1 MMLRSAWFQSHRT
14 WVGEGGPYGPMV
26 RGTSVRN
33 HRGPPRGF
41 GEHGDEGIFSG
52 EQRSKNEGNRGTK
65 AILGNR
71 EHRKSRF
78 WFWGTGDKGHLF
90 QGNKGTGTPPPP
102 KASSPC
108 DVHGHT
114 HTAVLCILCVFST
127 RESQEYIT
135 SIRKRPV

>member
-1 MMLRSAWFQSHRT
+1 M
-14 WVGEGGPYGPMV
+14 
-26 RGTSVRN
+26 RGTGEQRQFWGTGN
-33 HRGPPRGF
+33 IENQDFGF
-41 GEHGDEGIFSG
+41 GE
-52 EQRSKNEGNRGTK
+52 QGTK
-65 AILGNR
+65 AIYFRGTR
-71 EHRKSRF
+71 E
-78 WFWGTGDKGHLF
+78 LV
-90 QGNKGTGTPPPP
+90 PPPP